1 VAVVFGG
8 RSTEHAVSC
17 ASAGLVLS
25 AIDRDRYDVL
35 PVGIATDGRWVLTS
49 GDPARLALSS
59 SSAPSVEAVALPGSE
74 ITPRGGSLQVSA
86 PGEVPR
92 DLGAVD
98 VVLPLLHGTYGE
110 DGTIQG
116 LLEMTGTRYAGA
128 GVFASA
134 AGMDKEYMKL
144 IIAARGLPAG
154 RYVVVRDRDWSGGAG
169 GPGERKRVL
178 DEIAE
183 LGWPVFVK
191 PARGGSS
198 VGITRVTGAAE
209 LESAVEAARAHD
221 PKVLVEAA
229 VAGMEVECAVLEGLD
244 GGPPE
249 ASVPG
254 QVVVDPGSSFYD
266 FRAKY
271 LAAGTTMRI
280 PAPIPA
286 AAAAE
291 VRRLACA
298 AFEAISCEGLARV
311 DFFYTPAGQVLF
323 NEINTMPGMTP
334 ASGFPLM
341 WAATGLPLPQ
351 LIDRIIQTALR
362 KRPGPRLPGR
372 RRWLPLAVA
381 LIPRVMVLLP
391 AEEAPGQQAEHQ
403 RVRGQDQKRRRRG
416 ELPLHRVLH
425 RLHRRAERGV
435 AADVPEHPG
444 HELSRPP
451 QAGEEDHREERQPAD
466 DAGAGG
472 GLGHRGDQQPHREQR
487 GGGQRDR
494 CHERAGALRGLRPV
508 DGDARD
514 QEDEDPGQRQA
525 QLDDPLGG
533 QQPGRGNRGGR
544 QAAQHPQL
552 AVAGQRHRQA
562 EQGQQGQAHHDQDRH
577 VHIERG
583 EPAQVRGGLAERGY
597 QAEDHQQHHRD
608 GSAADQA
615 GRLPP
620 GEPGLVEHDL
630 PEGGTPGRPRPRPGQ
645 CSHDVSPCSWFP
657 VSLTKAS
664 SRLAES
670 SRTSRAVTPAVAR
683 ARITVL
689 TSSPVPVTVT
699 C

>member
-1 VAVVFGG
+1 VAGQRKIRVAVVFGG

-25 AIDRDRYDVL
+25 AMDRDRYDVL
-35 PVGIATDGRWVLTS
+35 PIGIATDGRWVLTS
-49 GDPARLALSS
+49 GELARLALSAGS
-59 SSAPSVEAVALPGSE
+59 EPSVEAVALPGSE
-74 ITPRGGSLQVSA
+74 ITPRAGGAMSVSA

-92 DLGAVD
+92 DLGEVD

-144 IIAARGLPAG
+144 IIAARGLPVG
-154 RYVVVRDRDWSGGAG
+154 RYVVVRDRDWSSGPGGLG
-169 GPGERKRVL
+169 GLGGLGGGLGGLGERKRVL

-198 VGITRVTGAAE
+198 VGITRVLSAAD
-209 LESAVEAARAHD
+209 LEPAVEAARVHD

-229 VAGMEVECAVLEGLD
+229 VEGMEVECAVLEGLD

-254 QVVVDPGSSFYD
+254 QVVVDPGSVFYD
-266 FRAKY
+266 FQAKY

-341 WAATGLPLPQ
+341 WAASGLPLPQ

-362 KRPGPRLPGR
+362 KRPGPRLP
-372 RRWLPLAVA
+372 A
-381 LIPRVMVLLP
+381 PRLP
-391 AEEAPGQQAEHQ
+391 A
-403 RVRGQDQKRRRRG
+403 RRG
-416 ELPLHRVLH
+416 GP
-425 RLHRRAERGV
+425 GV
-435 AADVPEHPG
+435 AAGYFLAGFSPLTRALKSAPG
-444 HELSRPP
+444 RNFGTELLGTWMTAPVAGLRAVRAGRSLFSKTPNPVMATLSPAATADWMVSSTAFTASVADFLSPSRPETASISSRLFMFHSCASP
-451 QAGEEDHREERQPAD
+451 TGRVAST
-466 DAGAGG
+466 GAT
-472 GLGHRGDQQPHREQR
+472 P
-487 GGGQRDR
+487 
-494 CHERAGALRGLRPV
+494 
-508 DGDARD
+508 
-514 QEDEDPGQRQA
+514 
-525 QLDDPLGG
+525 
-533 QQPGRGNRGGR
+533 
-544 QAAQHPQL
+544 
-552 AVAGQRHRQA
+552 
-562 EQGQQGQAHHDQDRH
+562 
-577 VHIERG
+577 
-583 EPAQVRGGLAERGY
+583 
-597 QAEDHQQHHRD
+597 
-608 GSAADQA
+608 
-615 GRLPP
+615 
-620 GEPGLVEHDL
+620 DL
-630 PEGGTPGRPRPRPGQ
+630 PE
-645 CSHDVSPCSWFP
+645 
-657 VSLTKAS
+657 
-664 SRLAES
+664 SRRS
-670 SRTSRAVTPAVAR
+670 GAVAQ
-683 ARITVL
+683 
-689 TSSPVPVTVT
+689 
-699 C
+699 

>member
-1 VAVVFGG
+1 
-8 RSTEHAVSC
+8 
-17 ASAGLVLS
+17 
-25 AIDRDRYDVL
+25 
-35 PVGIATDGRWVLTS
+35 VLTS

-59 SSAPSVEAVALPGSE
+59 GSSPSVESVAVPGSE
-74 ITPRGGSLQVSA
+74 ITPRTGGALVVSA

-92 DLGAVD
+92 DLGEVD

-144 IIAARGLPAG
+144 IIAARGLPVG
-154 RYVVVRDRDWSGGAG
+154 RYVVVRDRDWSSGL
-169 GPGERKRVL
+169 GERKRVL

-198 VGITRVTGAAE
+198 VGITRVSSAPE

-221 PKVLVEAA
+221 PKVLAEAA
-229 VAGMEVECAVLEGLD
+229 VEGMEVECAVLEGVG

-266 FRAKY
+266 FQAKY

-286 AAAAE
+286 PAVAE

-362 KRPGPRLPGR
+362 KRP
-372 RRWLPLAVA
+372 
-381 LIPRVMVLLP
+381 
-391 AEEAPGQQAEHQ
+391 
-403 RVRGQDQKRRRRG
+403 
-416 ELPLHRVLH
+416 
-425 RLHRRAERGV
+425 
-435 AADVPEHPG
+435 
-444 HELSRPP
+444 
-451 QAGEEDHREERQPAD
+451 
-466 DAGAGG
+466 
-472 GLGHRGDQQPHREQR
+472 
-487 GGGQRDR
+487 
-494 CHERAGALRGLRPV
+494 
-508 DGDARD
+508 AR
-514 QEDEDPGQRQA
+514 
-525 QLDDPLGG
+525 
-533 QQPGRGNRGGR
+533 
-544 QAAQHPQL
+544 
-552 AVAGQRHRQA
+552 
-562 EQGQQGQAHHDQDRH
+562 
-577 VHIERG
+577 
-583 EPAQVRGGLAERGY
+583 
-597 QAEDHQQHHRD
+597 
-608 GSAADQA
+608 
-615 GRLPP
+615 
-620 GEPGLVEHDL
+620 
-630 PEGGTPGRPRPRPGQ
+630 
-645 CSHDVSPCSWFP
+645 
-657 VSLTKAS
+657 
-664 SRLAES
+664 
-670 SRTSRAVTPAVAR
+670 
-683 ARITVL
+683 
-689 TSSPVPVTVT
+689 
-699 C
+699 